1 MNFQQLFSAS
11 SDNNHNSDSFTQTLL
26 YCGYF
31 SLSFQLILMGF
42 SALGVFSTIKYI
54 SKKFRVVHN
63 KYPSGSKEQTH
74 ARPTIENYSE
84 KSNEIASDSDNDE
97 NYSIIGSNQ
106 KINNS
111 EHGIISGNAGLFQE
125 YKMVLLIRQDLEMSK
140 GKIAAQCC
148 HAVLSSYKFL
158 QMYQSSVLARWE
170 ACGQPKVTLKVKDE
184 KEMLT
189 LMEKARE
196 AGLCAKSIKDAGKTQ
211 IAPGSRTV
219 AAIGPGPISIVD
231 YITGHLKL
239 Y

>member
-1 MNFQQLFSAS
+1 MSFQQLFSAN
-11 SDNNHNSDSFTQTLL
+11 SDNNHSSDSFTRILL

-31 SLSFQLILMGF
+31 SFSFQLILMGF
-42 SALGVFSTIKYI
+42 SAIGVFSTIRYI
-54 SKKFRVVHN
+54 SKKFRVVHI
-63 KYPSGSKEQTH
+63 KHSSISKEQDH
-74 ARPTIENYSE
+74 ERSIIKNYLE

-97 NYSIIGSNQ
+97 NYSIIGSNS

-111 EHGIISGNAGLFQE
+111 EHGIISDDASLFQE
-125 YKMVLLIRQDLEMSK
+125 YKMILLIRQDLEMSK

-158 QMYQSSVLARWE
+158 QMYQSPVLARWE

-184 KEMLT
+184 KEMLA

-196 AGLCAKSIKDAGKTQ
+196 AGLCTKSIKDAGKTQ

-219 AAIGPGPISIVD
+219 AVIGPGPISIVD